1 MKGDSAA
8 LDQTDELHLFE
19 KSKSMWHPVATSEEL
34 GTLPIP
40 VQLLD
45 TALVIVR
52 LGEKVSVF
60 PDICIHRGTALSLG
74 KVIDGNLQCAYHG
87 WKFNSSG
94 KCVSIP
100 ARPSGSIPLKAQ
112 LKEIASVEQNG
123 LIWVCLSGE
132 PLFDIPV
139 FPQINNPEYR
149 TVTIPTY
156 DWNSSAAR
164 RIENFIDFSHFAFV
178 HEGILGTPDKAEI
191 PDYDVMR
198 IKNLLTFDLGVEEPA
213 NELKGD
219 KDLTEVLKR
228 IPSTYTITM
237 PYSVLL
243 DQPLGDGSTHFILFM
258 ASQPISAKK
267 TRTFCFCA
275 RNYDMDPAKDST
287 FIDFQNLILEQDR
300 IVVESQRPE
309 ELPIDLSEE
318 LHIKGVDRVSIEYR
332 KWLKEIVG

>member
-8 LDQTDELHLFE
+8 LDKADELQLFE

-34 GTLPIP
+34 GTIPIP

-45 TALVIVR
+45 TALVVVR
-52 LGEKVSVF
+52 MGEKVCVF

-100 ARPSGSIPLKAQ
+100 ARPTGSIPIKAQ
-112 LKEIASVEQNG
+112 LKEIACAEQDG

-132 PLFDIPV
+132 PLFEIPT

-149 TVTIPTY
+149 TVIIPTY

-191 PDYDVMR
+191 PDYEVVR
-198 IKNLLTFDLGVEEPA
+198 AKNFLTFDLGVEEPA

-219 KDLTEVLKR
+219 KDLTQVLKR

-275 RNYDMDPAKDST
+275 RNYDMDPSKDST
-287 FIDFQNLILEQDR
+287 FIEFQNLILEQDR

-332 KWLKEIVG
+332 KWLKEIVN

>member
-8 LDQTDELHLFE
+8 LDQSDEARLYEL
-19 KSKSMWHPVATSEEL
+19 SRDMWHPVATSLEL
-34 GTLPIP
+34 GEEPLS

-45 TALVIVR
+45 TPLVVVQ
-52 LGEKVSVF
+52 LEGNVSVF

-74 KVIDGNLQCAYHG
+74 KVIDGRLQCAYHG
-87 WKFNSSG
+87 WKFDSSG

-100 ARPSGSIPLKAQ
+100 ARPSGSIPLKAR
-112 LKEIASVEQNG
+112 LNKIKCVEQDG
-123 LIWVCLSGE
+123 LIWVCLSGN
-132 PLFDIPV
+132 PIFDIPK
-139 FPQINNPEYR
+139 FPQINNAEYR

-156 DWNSSAAR
+156 DWKSSAAR

-191 PDYDVMR
+191 PDYEVVRNKDS
-198 IKNLLTFDLGVEEPA
+198 LTFDLGVEEPA

-219 KDLTEVLKR
+219 QDLSQVLKR

-267 TRTFCFCA
+267 TRTYCFCA
-275 RNYDMDPAKDST
+275 RNYDLDPLKDQS
-287 FIDFQNLILEQDR
+287 FIEFQNLILEQDR

-332 KWLKEIVG
+332 KWLKEIVS

>member
-8 LDQTDELHLFE
+8 LDQADEVRLFE
-19 KSKSMWHPVATSEEL
+19 KSKSMWHPVATSQEL
-34 GTLPIP
+34 GKDPIP
-40 VQLLD
+40 VALLD
-45 TALVIVR
+45 TALVVVR
-52 LGEKVSVF
+52 LGDKVSAF

-74 KVIDGNLQCAYHG
+74 KVVGGNLQCAYHG
-87 WKFNSSG
+87 WKFDSSG

-112 LKEIASVEQNG
+112 LQKILCVEQDG
-123 LIWVCLSGE
+123 LIWVCLTGE
-132 PLFDIPV
+132 PLFEIPS
-139 FPQINNPEYR
+139 FSQINNSEYR

-191 PDYDVMR
+191 PDYEVIR
-198 IKNLLTFDLGVEEPA
+198 SESALAFDLGVEEPA

-219 KDLTEVLKR
+219 QDLTEVLKR
-228 IPSTYTITM
+228 IPSTYTISM

-243 DQPLGDGSTHFILFM
+243 DQPLGDGSMHFVLFM

-267 TRTFCFCA
+267 TRTFCFCS
-275 RNYDMDPAKDST
+275 RNYDVDPAKDQS
-287 FIDFQNLILEQDR
+287 FIEFQNLILEQDR

-332 KWLKEIVG
+332 KWLKEIVS